1 MFHSDLDDS
10 DVREGPTFRMID
22 LKDPEVASV
31 KTSTDVDEIKAGH
44 MSQAVKKVDA
54 ETPEPEVHAELHGS
68 RRAADVELRKSLA
81 EITVAQSELR
91 DMTMRAIVAAET
103 VATLSTLVDG
113 SDGVAIREVA
123 EMILETCR
131 LADQIG
137 QRMSSVDRAL
147 KLADRRNGTRAEIQ
161 PA

>member
-1 MFHSDLDDS
+1 
-10 DVREGPTFRMID
+10 
-22 LKDPEVASV
+22 
-31 KTSTDVDEIKAGH
+31 
-44 MSQAVKKVDA
+44 
-54 ETPEPEVHAELHGS
+54 
-68 RRAADVELRKSLA
+68 VE
-81 EITVAQSELR
+81 
-91 DMTMRAIVAAET
+91 
-103 VATLSTLVDG
+103 G

-147 KLADRRNGTRAEIQ
+147 KLADRRNATRVETQ

>member
-1 MFHSDLDDS
+1 MAQA
-10 DVREGPTFRMID
+10 
-22 LKDPEVASV
+22 LKKPEA
-31 KTSTDVDEIKAGH
+31 
-44 MSQAVKKVDA
+44 QA
-54 ETPEPEVHAELHGS
+54 PEPAVVAELHGT

-81 EITVAQSELR
+81 EIAVAQSELR

-147 KLADRRNGTRAEIQ
+147 KLADRRNARRTPDA

>member
-1 MFHSDLDDS
+1 
-10 DVREGPTFRMID
+10 
-22 LKDPEVASV
+22 
-31 KTSTDVDEIKAGH
+31 
-44 MSQAVKKVDA
+44 MSQALKKADA
-54 ETPEPEVHAELHGS
+54 QLPAAEGAAELNGS

-81 EITVAQSELR
+81 ETTVAQSELR
-91 DMTMRAIVAAET
+91 DMTMRAIVAAAT
-103 VATLSTLVDG
+103 VATLSTLVEG

-147 KLADRRNGTRAEIQ
+147 KLADRRNATRVETQ

>member
-1 MFHSDLDDS
+1 MAQAIKKQAAQGP
-10 DVREGPTFRMID
+10 EGGAT
-22 LKDPEVASV
+22 
-31 KTSTDVDEIKAGH
+31 
-44 MSQAVKKVDA
+44 Q
-54 ETPEPEVHAELHGS
+54 ELHGT
-68 RRAADVELRKSLA
+68 RRAADVEFRKSLA
-81 EITVAQSELR
+81 ELSIAQTELR
-91 DMTMRAIVAAET
+91 EMTLRAIVAAET

-137 QRMSSVDRAL
+137 QRMSSVDLAL
-147 KLADRRNGTRAEIQ
+147 KLADRRNASRWDAE

>member
-1 MFHSDLDDS
+1 
-10 DVREGPTFRMID
+10 
-22 LKDPEVASV
+22 
-31 KTSTDVDEIKAGH
+31 

-54 ETPEPEVHAELHGS
+54 EAPESEPEVSAELHGS

-137 QRMSSVDRAL
+137 QRMSSVNRAL

>member
-1 MFHSDLDDS
+1 MSEA
-10 DVREGPTFRMID
+10 VRQMAMNTGG
-22 LKDPEVASV
+22 VAA
-31 KTSTDVDEIKAGH
+31 TRERR
-44 MSQAVKKVDA
+44 
-54 ETPEPEVHAELHGS
+54 GS
-68 RRAADVELRKSLA
+68 RRAADARLRKSLT
-81 EITVAQSELR
+81 EIAAAQAELR

-137 QRMSSVDRAL
+137 QRMSSVDRAIQL
-147 KLADRRNGTRAEIQ
+147 SDRRNAVRMESE